1 MADAQNQ
8 NQWPAAFGTLKAFE
22 NGGYVIQWSIPLDD
36 LLKFG
41 VRNNKV
47 YFKLTELKE
56 PTKYGAKYLI
66 REDDYMA
73 NYQNGREGSIT
84 EILLGKQAAA
94 TQESMETDKPYT
106 PWEIT
111 ANAWKPGPQP
121 VANTTWPAPVQQPAP
136 APQAPAPA
144 PQGPMAQNVDDLFA

>member
-1 MADAQNQ
+1 MAETNNNQ
-8 NQWPAAFGTLKAFE
+8 NGPAAFGTLKAFE
-22 NGGYVIQWSIPLDD
+22 KGGYVIQWSIPLDD

-66 REDDYMA
+66 REDEYMA
-73 NYQNGREGSIT
+73 NYQNGREGSIN

-94 TQESMETDKPYT
+94 QQESMETDKPYT
-106 PWEIT
+106 PGEIT
-111 ANAWKPGPQP
+111 ANAGKPVGPQP
-121 VANTTWPAPVQQPAP
+121 VANTAWPAPVQQPAP
-136 APQAPAPA
+136 QA
-144 PQGPMAQNVDDLFA
+144 QGPMAQNVDDLFA